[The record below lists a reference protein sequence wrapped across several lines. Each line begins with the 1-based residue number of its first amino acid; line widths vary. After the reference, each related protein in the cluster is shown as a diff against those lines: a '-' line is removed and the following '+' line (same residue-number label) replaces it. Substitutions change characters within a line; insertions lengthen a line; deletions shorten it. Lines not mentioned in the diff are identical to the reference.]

1 MFPDLGTVTTIHPVA
16 RARALWSHLPSN
28 LLTLLSPVYHLIDF
42 YLLNASQL
50 LPLFVVV
57 IVITPAAINISLL
70 HLLLGPSVDLP
81 HWSSHICSASCTIF
95 SILKPEGSF
104 QNTFYLTSPAKPLQ
118 WLSLLS
124 GTQAEILHVARVA
137 LLLLPLPHNPRSLLL
152 CKPLPLGVSA
162 LVRTFS
168 FLYSPCSFCHRALNV
183 LLSSLCLLKLSSFR
197 SQFHFHFLGEV
208 FPDLL
213 TIHMFTHWVP
223 SVAVVIVAILYLFV
237 WLFD

>member
-1 MFPDLGTVTTIHPVA
+1 MPLSFYPSSLSSSSSP
-16 RARALWSHLPSN
+16 LPPST
-28 LLTLLSPVYHLIDF
+28 LACFIFSLDPQLTSLTGHLI
-42 YLLNASQL
+42 SV
-50 LPLFVVV
+50 LPPVLYF
-57 IVITPAAINISLL
+57 
-70 HLLLGPSVDLP
+70 
-81 HWSSHICSASCTIF
+81 
-95 SILKPEGSF
+95 LKPEGSF

-168 FLYSPCSFCHRALNV
+168 LLYSPCSFCHRALNV